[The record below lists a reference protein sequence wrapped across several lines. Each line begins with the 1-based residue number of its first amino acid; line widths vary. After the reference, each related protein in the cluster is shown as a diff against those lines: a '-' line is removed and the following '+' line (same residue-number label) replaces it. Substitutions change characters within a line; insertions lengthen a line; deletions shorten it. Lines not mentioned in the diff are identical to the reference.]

1 MERQTRVKMHRMDY
15 GILLTVTLLCA
26 FGLVMV
32 FSASYYYAQNYAGAD
47 YDGYFYLKKQA
58 VYMLIGYPI
67 MLLLSFFDYRRLEKY
82 KVIGFLVS
90 VVLLVA
96 VLIFGEELNGGKRWL
111 NIAGQSIQPSEI
123 AKFGMMLY
131 MCAFMSK
138 KHAIMRDFKRGMLPM
153 LLAIGVICGLI
164 MLQPNMSMAVIVGM
178 MGYALL
184 FAGGADIK
192 QMLLLGVVLVAL
204 FVLFAVI
211 EPYRFARLTSFRD
224 PWNDGDGGLGSGY
237 QLIQSLY
244 ALGSGGL
251 FGLGLNNSRQKLLY
265 MTYGESDFIF
275 AILGEELG
283 FVGAVAVMCAYGFI
297 IFRGLRT
304 ALRCRDRFGSL
315 LATGITVVFAL
326 QVFVNIGV
334 VTGSMPTTGQALPFI
349 SAGGSSLLIF
359 LAAMGVLLNISRYT
373 TAATRQLPV
382 VAETRRGADLPVP
395 RRDTRTPSPST
406 R

>member
-1 MERQTRVKMHRMDY
+1 MERQARVKMHRMDY

-32 FSASYYYAQNYAGAD
+32 FSASYYYAQNYAGAN

-204 FVLFAVI
+204 FILFAVI

>member
-32 FSASYYYAQNYAGAD
+32 FSASYYYAQNYAGAN

-395 RRDTRTPSPST
+395 RRDTRAPSPST